1 MSWFCYKTSLVT
13 VKENILH
20 WVWIWSWQKKITII
34 HYSIFQSN
42 IHVNS
47 VTSSHGHFK
56 DVKDLNKLGLDR
68 SHHPELFKKEA
79 VLKIFEKYPGAH
91 PHRSSNLQKLYST
104 ANIFLECFDDS
115 LWIIYRG
122 TAHALFK
129 MSLREIFQCNIAKY
143 SQN

>member
-20 WVWIWSWQKKITII
+20 WVWIWSWQKKNYNNPLFYILIKYI
-34 HYSIFQSN
+34 RK
-42 IHVNS
+42 S

-56 DVKDLNKLGLDR
+56 YVKDLNKLGLDR
-68 SHHPELFKKEA
+68 SHHPELFRKEA

-122 TAHALFK
+122 TAHTLFK
-129 MSLREIFQCNIAKY
+129 MSLREIFQCNIGKY